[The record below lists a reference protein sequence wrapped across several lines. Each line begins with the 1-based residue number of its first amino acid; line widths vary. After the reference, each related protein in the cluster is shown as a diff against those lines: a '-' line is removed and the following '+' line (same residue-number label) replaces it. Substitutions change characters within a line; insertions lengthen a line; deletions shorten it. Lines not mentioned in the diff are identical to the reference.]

1 MTGDIRL
8 SNAVMNQ
15 RQKKLKFESPNE
27 VTMLVL
33 TVHKDIPHINPP
45 NYIPVHWLP
54 FLFVVYKRN
63 KKGRQCQ
70 CFFSSVYHF
79 LSF

>member
-45 NYIPVHWLP
+45 NYIPVH
-54 FLFVVYKRN
+54 
-63 KKGRQCQ
+63 
-70 CFFSSVYHF
+70 
-79 LSF
+79 